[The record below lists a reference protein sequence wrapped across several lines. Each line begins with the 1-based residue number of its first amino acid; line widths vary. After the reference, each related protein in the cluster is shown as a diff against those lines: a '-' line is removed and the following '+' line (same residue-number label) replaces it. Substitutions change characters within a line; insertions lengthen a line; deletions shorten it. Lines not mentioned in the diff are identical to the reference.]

1 MSIETRAPGMN
12 GTHQTARIPVDV
24 ARRVAECINNCEVSI
39 DHAFIA
45 TAEFAMLMPTIRG
58 QARVA
63 FGAPQDAIA
72 KATEAL
78 ALLAQAREAIKVSHK
93 DLDKVARHGGLDPRT
108 VSEFPWWKREDGS
121 GEPPGGGG
129 G

>member
-1 MSIETRAPGMN
+1 MPNETHVLPAAKAALTTP
-12 GTHQTARIPVDV
+12 RIPVDV
-24 ARRVAECINNCEVSI
+24 ARRVAECISNCEASI
-39 DHAFIA
+39 DHAFVA

-78 ALLAQAREAIKVSHK
+78 SLLAQAREAIKVSHK
-93 DLDKVARHGGLDPRT
+93 DLDKVARNGGLDPRT
-108 VSEFPWWKREDGS
+108 VSEFPWDKNRTV
-121 GEPPGGGG
+121 P
-129 G
+129 